1 MVACAAF
8 VHHSISMDENVG
20 GKIVHQSKKIMWI
33 QLLYHVSRGI
43 LDTECFPFII
53 NKQPFVSYEELYS
66 SVLIKVVE
74 DWFGYFVSTID
85 MVFKGRRVLRII

>member
-1 MVACAAF
+1 M
-8 VHHSISMDENVG
+8 
-20 GKIVHQSKKIMWI
+20 
-33 QLLYHVSRGI
+33 LY
-43 LDTECFPFII
+43 TECFPFII

>member
-43 LDTECFPFII
+43 LDVIYGMLPIYHQQAAICF
-53 NKQPFVSYEELYS
+53 L
-66 SVLIKVVE
+66 
-74 DWFGYFVSTID
+74 
-85 MVFKGRRVLRII
+85 